1 MVIEKEASESKPVD
15 VMGALKFAGIIV
27 IGLLT
32 IIGLGWEDIFGFKEK
47 GKPVA
52 SSKKASSKDDEDTQ
66 ADYEKEYLDEDISED
81 ALDRHEGG
89 ITA

>member
-32 IIGLGWEDIFGFKEK
+32 VIGLGWEDILGFKDK
-47 GKPVA
+47 GKPV
-52 SSKKASSKDDEDTQ
+52 SSVKKASSKDEDTQ

-81 ALDRHEGG
+81 ALDRHESGL
-89 ITA
+89 TA

>member
-27 IGLLT
+27 VGLLA
-32 IIGLGWEDIFGFKEK
+32 IIGLAWEDILGFKD
-47 GKPVA
+47 KPSV
-52 SSKKASSKDDEDTQ
+52 KKAASKEDEDTQ

-81 ALDRHEGG
+81 ALDLHEDS